1 EDRQAAARAS
11 AAVAASAPAAADRD
25 GALDEVFKRVM
36 ETTGDPEEDSVGLV
50 DAAHACLL
58 LGGDPQGPAARY
70 LRDSLGSPDKT
81 VRCRAFLAAT
91 RTAQRV
97 PCLVPALVE
106 YATLKEAAAP
116 VLFETIAKHLA
127 FETLTGIDALLVAQ
141 AEHAASLRHG
151 TVPEICAQRGA
162 VLPVSVR
169 VIEIE
174 ECPAALARLAV
185 RLVSE
190 CLRDGRYHSLRL
202 QALDELA

>member
-1 EDRQAAARAS
+1 
-11 AAVAASAPAAADRD
+11 
-25 GALDEVFKRVM
+25 
-36 ETTGDPEEDSVGLV
+36 
-50 DAAHACLL
+50 
-58 LGGDPQGPAARY
+58 
-70 LRDSLGSPDKT
+70 PDKT

-106 YATLKEAAAP
+106 YASLREAAAP

-141 AEHAASLRHG
+141 AEHSASLRHG

-169 VIEIE
+169 VIDIE
-174 ECPAALARLAV
+174 ESPAALVRLAM

-190 CLRDGRYHSLRL
+190 CLRDGRYHSQRL
-202 QALDELA
+202 QALDELARCNSPPDVLLNEALRPCEELRNPKDRALGKVAMVAGRALGSAKASCNVKRRCLSFLLRILERVWEVSGYVGN